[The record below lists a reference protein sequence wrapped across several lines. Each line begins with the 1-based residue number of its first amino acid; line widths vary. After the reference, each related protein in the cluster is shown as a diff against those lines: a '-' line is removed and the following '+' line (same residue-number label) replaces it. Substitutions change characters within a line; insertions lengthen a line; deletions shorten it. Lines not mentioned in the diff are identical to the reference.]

1 MQPSTPSPA
10 ADLPRQS
17 LDLAFRALWRHRPDA
32 LATVALGKPVLAVQT
47 EPAAVLV
54 TERAPDGVA
63 TVVTDKGA
71 CTLHLEFETSV
82 KPAELPRRM
91 AHAGW
96 LLHGPREG
104 LPVRSVALLLDP
116 KPSLPTTYA
125 MMHGDDVVNTYAY
138 DVVALSALE
147 VDELLDAPDHQAG
160 LLALVPLARGA
171 REEHLVAAARR
182 LQHLG
187 SPDAPD
193 LAVVS
198 VMLGSR
204 RFGYTDLIRIF
215 NEEFLM
221 LGDAWANIE
230 NRGFERGVVQG
241 RQEGVLQGRHAAA
254 RTALHTVASARFG
267 AALDPVLST
276 VADDQLDAAIAALAT
291 APDAEAARERV
302 AKLGG

>member
-1 MQPSTPSPA
+1 MDHFSGA
-10 ADLPRQS
+10 LPGQ
-17 LDLAFRALWRHRPDA
+17 FCRAL
-32 LATVALGKPVLAVQT
+32 K
-47 EPAAVLV
+47 
-54 TERAPDGVA
+54 
-63 TVVTDKGA
+63 
-71 CTLHLEFETSV
+71 
-82 KPAELPRRM
+82 
-91 AHAGW
+91 
-96 LLHGPREG
+96 
-104 LPVRSVALLLDP
+104 VALLLDP

-125 MMHGDDVVNTYAY
+125 MIHGEDVVNSYAY

-147 VDELLDAPDHQAG
+147 VDALLDVPDHQAG

-171 REEHLVAAARR
+171 REEHLIAAARR
-182 LQHLG
+182 LQRLG

-230 NRGFERGVVQG
+230 NRGFERGVLQG

-254 RTALHTVASARFG
+254 RTALNTFATARFG
-267 AALDPVLST
+267 EALAAVLAA
-276 VADDQLDAAIAALAT
+276 VADDQLDTAIAVIAT
-291 APDAEAARERV
+291 APDAKTANERL
-302 AKLGG
+302 ASLGG